1 MARAGDSIASLNME
15 TSMTRFPI
23 SIPELAFT
31 AGTRAVGGVGIGLL
45 LAGCL
50 RAEQRKGIGLAL
62 LAIGVLTT
70 VPVAREVFVRR
81 RDAILDASS

>member
-1 MARAGDSIASLNME
+1 
-15 TSMTRFPI
+15 MTRFPI
-23 SIPELAFT
+23 SIPELAFV
-31 AGTRAVGGVGIGLL
+31 AGTRGVGGVGIGLL

-70 VPVAREVFVRR
+70 VPVAREVYVRR
-81 RDAILDASS
+81 RAALGDASS

>member
-1 MARAGDSIASLNME
+1 ME

-23 SIPELAFT
+23 SISELAFI
-31 AGTRAVGGVGIGLL
+31 AATRGLGGVGIGLL

-62 LAIGVLTT
+62 LAFGVLTT
-70 VPVAREVFVRR
+70 VPVAREVYVRR
-81 RDAILDASS
+81 RNALADALS

>member
-1 MARAGDSIASLNME
+1 
-15 TSMTRFPI
+15 MTRFPM
-23 SIPELAFT
+23 SIPELAFF
-31 AGTRAVGGVGIGLL
+31 AATRGVGGVGIGLL

-70 VPVAREVFVRR
+70 VPIAREVYIRR
-81 RDAILDASS
+81 RGALGDPHHRAR